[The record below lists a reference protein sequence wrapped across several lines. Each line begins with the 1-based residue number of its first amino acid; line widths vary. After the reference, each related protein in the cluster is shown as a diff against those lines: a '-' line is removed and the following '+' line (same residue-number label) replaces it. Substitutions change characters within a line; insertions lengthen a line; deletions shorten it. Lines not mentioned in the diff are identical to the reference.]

1 MLTPLDPIPIY
12 DINTTFDRPTVPV
25 NVPTEPP
32 LSVISIDHLPTLL
45 PREASEAFS
54 KDLLPYLLQLKHRDS
69 SSVWQ
74 GAQKLFEEKCSTLP
88 SEAAPTANG
97 HA

>member
-1 MLTPLDPIPIY
+1 MLTHADPIPIY
-12 DINTTFDRPTVPV
+12 SINTTFDQPTVPV
-25 NVPTEPP
+25 KVPSEPP

-54 KDLLPYLLQLKHRDS
+54 KDLLPYLLQLKDRNS
-69 SSVWQ
+69 SPVWQ
-74 GAQKLFEEKCSTLP
+74 GAQKLFAEKCSTLP
-88 SEAAPTANG
+88 SEATPTANG